1 MIILLSVQRFW
12 TLSFDNDNALRSVT
26 IAVNSEW
33 VREKDKLLKQT
44 SRIKLDLQDMEIEK
58 NSAFDLLDAISRGG
72 MLAIE
77 YSELHVVGFSHSFEN
92 DVMYVERS

>member
-1 MIILLSVQRFW
+1 
-12 TLSFDNDNALRSVT
+12 
-26 IAVNSEW
+26 
-33 VREKDKLLKQT
+33 
-44 SRIKLDLQDMEIEK
+44 LQDMEIEK